1 MNATRRRA
9 VCWFRKQGK
18 DTYIFNNAAG
28 RRDTDSGD
36 GVYAVLKN
44 HTGPFESS
52 VFQSD
57 GVETV
62 IMTEIDVV

>member
-18 DTYIFNNAAG
+18 DTYIFKNAAG
-28 RRDTDSGD
+28 RGDADSGD
-36 GVYAVLKN
+36 GAYAVLSN
-44 HTGPFESS
+44 DTGPFESS

-62 IMTEIDVV
+62 IVTEIDVV

>member
-9 VCWFRKQGK
+9 VCCFRKQGK

-28 RRDTDSGD
+28 RRDADSGD
-36 GVYAVLKN
+36 GVYAVLRN
-44 HTGPFESS
+44 YTGPFESS

-62 IMTEIDVV
+62 IVTEIDVV